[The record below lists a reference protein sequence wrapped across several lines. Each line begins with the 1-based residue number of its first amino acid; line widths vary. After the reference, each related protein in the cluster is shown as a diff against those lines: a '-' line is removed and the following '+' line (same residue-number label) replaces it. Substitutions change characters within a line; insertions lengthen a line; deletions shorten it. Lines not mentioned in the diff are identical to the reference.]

1 MPQMTVSTRITL
13 MFEATLCFVRRRETD
28 INPLFLPWTDKS
40 MEWRCHTLRQ
50 CRGQFGFDG
59 PAKALL
65 LPVTVRALQIG
76 NPEEIICEEHVYQ
89 CCRIQPSQRGEIRE
103 KARKQTA
110 LYKTKVIQSL
120 EQNITEN
127 FSEQIFQ
134 FSQEMLP
141 GDYDIAQVNTLCH
154 SAVCQECVLHVS
166 LVFKRKL
173 SIALTSAWMLSFT
186 RVFIRTCGANC
197 ITWRNLTWSDATID
211 YVY

>member
-127 FSEQIFQ
+127 ISEQIFQ

-154 SAVCQECVLHVS
+154 VWPFSCLSGMCASRLTGLQTKTLHRSDICLDVE
-166 LVFKRKL
+166 FYQ
-173 SIALTSAWMLSFT
+173 SI
-186 RVFIRTCGANC
+186 
-197 ITWRNLTWSDATID
+197 
-211 YVY
+211 Y